1 MEKISNHYVPQFYLR
16 NFSSDKKSIGI
27 YNLKNNKY
35 VKEASIK
42 KQACKDYLYGD
53 DGKIEDMFMKIES
66 QVAGIIKNISETQ
79 KIPSKQNK
87 DFHAL
92 LHFMLLS
99 EARNLKTADSFN
111 NFVNMQMKTL
121 LRMKTEHGT
130 VTDLS
135 PEFLEETD
143 IRADIPN
150 LMSIKVTTEVYPIL
164 LDLKCCLIV
173 NTTDRHFITS
183 DNPLVR
189 YNQMYIK
196 RRYHLRGYG
205 FGNMGIQ
212 LFFPITPSLCICIFD
227 DVFYN
232 HKENEQGNII
242 VNKGRYVDELNK
254 LFYLNSYKTVFFN
267 GKISEAYIRRIA
279 GSAIHSSSEINKEVT
294 VLGSNDRK
302 FIHYS
307 QKKVDKTINLAMFN
321 INRDFVNMPLPSHMG
336 GPMRPYALEF
346 IEKEKN
352 KRGNNKAM
360 SKV

>member
-27 YNLKNNKY
+27 YNLNNNKY

-66 QVAGIIKNISETQ
+66 KVGGIIRNISETQ
-79 KIPSKQNK
+79 KIPSKQSE
-87 DFHAL
+87 DFHTL
-92 LHFMLLS
+92 LLFMLLS
-99 EARNLKTADSFN
+99 EARNLKTADSYN
-111 NFVNMQMKTL
+111 NFVNLQMKTL
-121 LRMKTEHGT
+121 LRMKMEHGT
-130 VTDLS
+130 VKGIS
-135 PEFLEETD
+135 PELLEETE
-143 IRADIPN
+143 IQADIPN
-150 LMSIKVTTEVYPIL
+150 LMSIKVTAEISPIL

-173 NTTDRHFITS
+173 NTTDRHFISS

-196 RRYHLRGYG
+196 RRYQLRGYG

-212 LFFPITPSLCICIFD
+212 LFFPITPSLCVCVFD

-254 LFYLNSYKTVFFN
+254 LFYLNSYRTLFFN
-267 GKISEAYIRRIA
+267 GKLSEAYIRRIV
-279 GSAIHSSSEINKEVT
+279 GSAIHTTSEINKEVT
-294 VLGSNDRK
+294 VFGSNDSK
-302 FIHYS
+302 LIHYS
-307 QKKVDKTINLAMFN
+307 QRKVDKRINLAMFN
-321 INRDFVNMPLPSHMG
+321 INRKFVNMPLPSHMG
-336 GPMRPYALEF
+336 GPIRPYAWEF
-346 IEKEKN
+346 IEKGKTNEETITP
-352 KRGNNKAM
+352 
-360 SKV
+360 